1 MHLAA
6 LLLIGPLLGAARADV
21 PAEVTPD
28 VAGDVQP
35 AVPAGRE
42 LQVLG
47 LVQARITR
55 SSVVSTNPFL
65 DGQVV
70 GSLGGLNGTT
80 TSLDDR
86 TMMAEQRATAFLSWL
101 PGALDGRAGLT
112 AGFEVDYGFGDQSYQ
127 VGGNKGGGFGAD
139 QVNLQTR
146 RMYASFSPRLGGGRE
161 GTHELTV
168 VAGLQF
174 LADGAYDPHKSTAD
188 QLFRHGGGLML
199 WGSEAAGVAAF
210 GRLRTAAG
218 DRLRYRLGGYTLLE
232 NGVGLPDDATLWAA
246 DAELSPTYAVDVGL
260 HAWWLKDNSGGSGG
274 TFGVGPSS
282 QMSQLQGGPRLVFLG
297 QDGLAAEVDA
307 DLLWLSADA
316 GWNRDLGQGP
326 VGVRGLFLMNLGR
339 LYVEGL
345 DDVDVRGWLA
355 NGELR
360 WRWAR
365 GRGSELALQGLASSR
380 DGDGAGAY
388 TGVVTGNSY
397 GYVGAVWATHGAM
410 LLFSDPMAINRQV
423 AVVSDVSGGGRGL
436 LAGTANLGFDPVPD
450 RLTTTATLAHA
461 RTGDGL
467 GRGTEAGLAV
477 VAHPWP
483 LMDVGLRGAVVT
495 GAQVEDPTSGELAS
509 LPAWPWAAL
518 AHLQWVL
525 F

>member
-1 MHLAA
+1 MPLAA
-6 LLLIGPLLGAARADV
+6 LLLGALVAPAHADV
-21 PAEVTPD
+21 PPEVAPD
-28 VAGDVQP
+28 VEPV
-35 AVPAGRE
+35 VPAGRE
-42 LQVLG
+42 LHALG
-47 LVQARITR
+47 LLQARITR
-55 SSVVSTNPFL
+55 SSVVPTNPFL

-70 GSLGGLNGTT
+70 GSLGGLNGTS

-146 RMYASFSPRLGGGRE
+146 RLYGSFSPRLSGG
-161 GTHELTV
+161 HELTV

-246 DAELSPTYAVDVGL
+246 DVELRPTYAVDLGL
-260 HAWWLKDNSGGSGG
+260 HAWWLKDNTGGSGG

-282 QMSQLQGGPRLVFLG
+282 QMSQLQGGPRLVYTG
-297 QDGLAAEVDA
+297 QDGLAAAVDA

-326 VGVRGLFLMNLGR
+326 VGARGLFLVNLGR

-345 DDVDVRGWLA
+345 EDVAVRGWLA

-365 GRGSELALQGLASSR
+365 GRGSELSLQGLASSR
-380 DGDGAGAY
+380 DGDGVGAY

-397 GYVGAVWATHGAM
+397 GYVGAVWATHGAL

-461 RTGDGL
+461 TTGDGQ
-467 GRGTEAGLAV
+467 GRGTETGLAV

-483 LMDVGLRGAVVT
+483 LMDVGLRAAVVT
-495 GAQVEDPTSGELAS
+495 GARVEDPSTMELTT

>member
-1 MHLAA
+1 MPLAA
-6 LLLIGPLLGAARADV
+6 LLLGALVAPALADV
-21 PAEVTPD
+21 PPEVAPE
-28 VAGDVQP
+28 VEPV
-35 AVPAGRE
+35 VPAGRE
-42 LQVLG
+42 LHALG
-47 LVQARITR
+47 LLQARITR

-146 RMYASFSPRLGGGRE
+146 RLYGSFSPRLGGG
-161 GTHELTV
+161 HELTV

-174 LADGAYDPHKSTAD
+174 LSDGAYDPHKSSAD

-246 DAELSPTYAVDVGL
+246 DVELRPTYAVDVGL
-260 HAWWLKDNSGGSGG
+260 HAWWLKDNTGGTGG

-282 QMSQLQGGPRLVFLG
+282 QMSQLQGGPRLVYLG

-326 VGVRGLFLMNLGR
+326 VGARGLFLLNLGR

-345 DDVDVRGWLA
+345 EDVAVRGWLA

-365 GRGSELALQGLASSR
+365 GRGSELSLQGLASSR
-380 DGDGAGAY
+380 DGDGTGAY

-397 GYVGAVWATHGAM
+397 GYVGAVWATHGAL

-461 RTGDGL
+461 RTGDGQA
-467 GRGTEAGLAV
+467 RGTEIGAAV

-483 LMDVGLRGAVVT
+483 LLDVGLRGAVVT
-495 GAQVEDPTSGELAS
+495 GAQVEDPTTADLAA
-509 LPAWPWAAL
+509 LPAWPWAVL
-518 AHLQWVL
+518 THLQWVL